1 MKRNIL
7 LFVLLLVTE
16 IAIAKFYFTEFIRH
30 VVGDV
35 LVIPLLYFLLRI
47 CTKTSKFASILYV
60 LLFAYFIEILQW
72 FSITEILN
80 IKNPTLR
87 IITGTTFDYRDII
100 AYTVGAI
107 IIVITE
113 KIYTYETD

>member
-7 LFVLLLVTE
+7 LFALLLVTE

-47 CTKTSKFASILYV
+47 CTKTSKLFSVISV
-60 LLFAYFIEILQW
+60 LAFAYFIEVLQW
-72 FSITEILN
+72 FNITEILN
-80 IKNPTLR
+80 ITNPTLR
-87 IITGTTFDYRDII
+87 IITGTTFDYRDLI
-100 AYTVGAI
+100 AYTIGALLI
-107 IIVITE
+107 ILTE
-113 KIYTYETD
+113 KIYTDETN